1 MKAPSRSHRCSVKS
15 DLRRFCLI
23 ALLLQFTS
31 GWSIAFS
38 KACAQPLG
46 QAQSASTPQTYWFA
60 EPLQGEPQESY
71 SGSGIYAS
79 PAVALPDGPDR
90 DLAEN
95 ENFAEAQTPAPGQG
109 TGYGTAS
116 GLPGLGFGGD
126 RSPFH
131 YEVLWIPA
139 QDVARQP
146 TDFEVMQQDIAFRY
160 PLFAFESG
168 MLTMTG
174 GMEHSWFETGAILP
188 NSGQPFPD
196 KLWRIRAGTQLIR
209 RFDNGWTG
217 MLGTSIGSGTE
228 RPFEAIR
235 DVFFTVTGVLSV
247 PRNEHDAWN
256 FFVFYAPTSEIPF
269 PIPGASYSW
278 NPSESLRV
286 NIGAPTSVSYRPT
299 ERVTFEAS
307 YMLLRTVHAQATYEV
322 RDRLSLY
329 GAFDWSNESW
339 FLSDRRND
347 EDKLFSYDKRM
358 VAGIRSRFGDHLA
371 VDVSTGYAFDRFY
384 FTGENY
390 DDRDHNRI
398 NVADGAFVALQ
409 GGRTW

>member
-1 MKAPSRSHRCSVKS
+1 MKAASRTHRSPIKG

-31 GWSIAFS
+31 GWLIALS
-38 KACAQPLG
+38 KVCAQPLG
-46 QAQSASTPQTYWFA
+46 WDQSASTPQTYWFA
-60 EPLQGEPQESY
+60 EPLDDEPQESY
-71 SGSGIYAS
+71 SGSGLYAT
-79 PAVALPDGPDR
+79 PDVALPDDPDSV
-90 DLAEN
+90 LAEDQN
-95 ENFAEAQTPAPGQG
+95 LTEARPPAPGQG
-109 TGYGTAS
+109 TGYGMAT
-116 GLPGLGFGGD
+116 GLPGVGFGGD

-131 YEVLWIPA
+131 YGVLWIPA

-146 TDFEVMQQDIAFRY
+146 TDFELTQQDIAFRY
-160 PLFAFESG
+160 PLLAFESG

-174 GMEHSWFETGAILP
+174 GMEHSWFDTGAVLP

-196 KLWRIRAGTQLIR
+196 ELWRIRAGTQLIR

-217 MLGTSIGSGTE
+217 MLGTSIGSSTD

-235 DVFFTVTGVLSV
+235 DAFFTVIGVLSV

-256 FFVFYAPTSEIPF
+256 FFVFYAPTSDIPF
-269 PIPGASYSW
+269 PIPGVSYSW
-278 NPSESLRV
+278 NPNESLRV
-286 NIGAPTSVSYRPT
+286 NVGAPTSVSYRPT
-299 ERVTFEAS
+299 ERIAFEAS
-307 YMLLRTVHAQATYEV
+307 YMLLRTVHVQASYEI
-322 RDRLSLY
+322 RDGLSVY

-347 EDKLFSYDKRM
+347 EEKLFSYDKRL
-358 VAGIRSRFGDHLA
+358 VAGLRSRLGDHLA

-390 DDRDHNRI
+390 ADRDHNRI
-398 NVADGAFVALQ
+398 NVGDGAFVALQ
-409 GGRTW
+409 GGCTW